1 MKITISRRKSIFTS
15 ILFLVLLST
24 VNLTAVIKEDS
35 KFYDTVNT
43 RKELFLNTNNNW
55 KKGKN
60 FLRFSGPEN
69 KKVGIKFE
77 RRKDGCYDL
86 MFFPAYRGEKDDK
99 TFGKIIYSFS
109 SQDSFSEDDKIEKVR
124 FHYLENSGC
133 FVEFY
138 TDFRTNKQ
146 FFDIYLFSQQYE
158 SNIEFNFNINKLKFL
173 SCYEILTAINKY
185 YPIEKVLN
193 TQENDHEI
201 KDNFIQTVIK
211 KSLANFANDGALNEQ
226 GEFVSIRTESLL
238 PANNQGLNC
247 SGFVKEI
254 YDQYLQILN
263 PQHKRLPINI
273 LKTKN
278 IDNENAYRQQ
288 HRQHEYSDPFF
299 GKDWVENLNKE
310 FNHLSGIT
318 SQYAEELID
327 TDYAPYFD
335 AKGFRFSDMP
345 YILFREQQKNPLYFY
360 VAVFNKYSDNKRLIP
375 EYYHISVLIP
385 YFKGKHFYLR
395 VFESGEETSFEN
407 LVNIHIPHEI
417 PASVF
422 ENIIEHRLVKKSAN
436 YELMKESYQKVSG
449 KRSYRMKR
457 NVSTD
462 NKLRLARVLSDAEY
476 EEEKVLIYKIPISY
490 HFYK

>member
-1 MKITISRRKSIFTS
+1 MKMAISKRKSIFIS
-15 ILFLVLLST
+15 ILMLLFT
-24 VNLTAVIKEDS
+24 VTSNLTGMIKEDS

-60 FLRFSGPEN
+60 FTRFVGGEN

-77 RRKDGCYDL
+77 RRNDGCYDL
-86 MFFPAYRGEKDDK
+86 MFFPAYRSEKDDK

-109 SQDSFSEDDKIEKVR
+109 SQDSFAEEDKIEKVR

-138 TDFRTNKQ
+138 TDRLTNKN
-146 FFDIYLFSQQYE
+146 FFDVYLFGQQYE
-158 SNIEFNFNINKLKFL
+158 SGIEFNFNINKLKLL
-173 SCYEILTAINKY
+173 SNYEILSAINKY
-185 YPIEKVLN
+185 YPIEKVLDR
-193 TQENDHEI
+193 QENDAEI
-201 KDNFIQTVIK
+201 KNNFIQTVIK
-211 KSLANFANDGALNEQ
+211 KSLSDFADDGALNEQ
-226 GEFVSIRTESLL
+226 GEFVSINTEKLL
-238 PANNQGLNC
+238 PAKKQGLNC

-263 PQHKRLPINI
+263 PTHNRLPIDI
-273 LKTKN
+273 LKNKN

-288 HRQHEYSDPFF
+288 HRQHENYDPFF

-310 FNHLSGIT
+310 FNKLSGIT
-318 SQYAEELID
+318 SQYAEEL
-327 TDYAPYFD
+327 TDSEYSPYFE
-335 AKGFRFSDMP
+335 AKGFRFSDLP
-345 YILFREQQKNPLYFY
+345 YILFKEQQDNPLYFY

-375 EYYHISVLIP
+375 EYYHISVLVP

-395 VFESGEETSFEN
+395 VFESAEETSFEN

-422 ENIIEHRLVKKSAN
+422 ENIMEHRLDKKSSN
-436 YELMKESYQKVSG
+436 YEMMKESYQKVNG
-449 KRSYRMKR
+449 RRSYRMKK
-457 NVSTD
+457 NISTD
-462 NKLRLARVLSDAEY
+462 NKLRLARILSDAEY
-476 EEEKVLIYKIPISY
+476 EEEKVLIYRVPISY